1 MEYKGKY
8 IEDRLVTTDVTPL
21 VKYTGDNTYGEILI
35 SKEEVSKLID
45 VLVSVRDTMNDC
57 DELQFDMSE
66 GYSGDFV
73 SESDPATLHISI
85 LTKNYESDENMQ
97 KRIEKRKAEIDEA
110 ERMSN
115 EILNQRKENHVKS
128 MIKQLEEM
136 GYTVHK

>member
-8 IEDRLVTTDVTPL
+8 IEDRLVTTDETQL
-21 VKYTGDNTYGEILI
+21 VKYTGDNNYGEILI
-35 SKEEVSKLID
+35 SKEEMSKLID

-57 DELQFDMSE
+57 DELKFDMSE

-73 SESDPATLHISI
+73 SESDPATLYISI

-115 EILNQRKENHVKS
+115 EILNQRKKNHVKS